1 VTVGSAFEAVR
12 GFYEQAAERLGLELS
27 LREALATPAREIT
40 VSLRVPTDFGG
51 FRVFHGWR
59 VQYNDARGPYKG
71 GIRFHDEVSLD
82 EIRTFAAL
90 MTWKTALM
98 NIPFGG
104 AKGGVRVDPK
114 ALSEAELERLSRA
127 YMRAIADSIGPQVDV
142 PAPDVNTTPQIM
154 GWMADEYSRK
164 YGPNPAVITG
174 KPVVLGGSLGRDAAT
189 GRGSAICLERLVKA
203 RGWRRE
209 DTPVA
214 VQGYGNAGSWLAIIL
229 QDLGYPIV
237 AVSDS
242 RGTVLADGG
251 LPAAD
256 VLEHKQQTGS
266 VVDFSGGKTIPGDD
280 ILGLDCAVLALA
292 ALEEAI
298 DGEGNADR
306 VKAQVIVETANYPVT
321 PEADETLAER
331 GIAVVPDI
339 LASGGGVAV
348 SYLEWVQDLQRE
360 SWPEDRVNHRLTE
373 LMGAATDQVVAR
385 AEDEGI
391 SLREAAYLIG
401 VGRVAEAEVARGF
414 R

>member
-1 VTVGSAFEAVR
+1 MASAFEAVR

-27 LREALATPAREIT
+27 LREALATPAREIH
-40 VSLRVPTDFGG
+40 VQLRVPTRYGG
-51 FRVFHGWR
+51 FRVFRGWR

-71 GIRFHDEVSLD
+71 GIRFHQAVTVD

-154 GWMADEYSRK
+154 GWMANEYSRK

-209 DTPVA
+209 ETPVA
-214 VQGYGNAGSWLAIIL
+214 IQGYGNAGSWLAVIL
-229 QDLGYPIV
+229 EDLGYPIV
-237 AVSDS
+237 AVSDTQ
-242 RGTVLADGG
+242 GGVMADRG
-251 LPAAD
+251 LPAAA
-256 VLEHKQQTGS
+256 VLEHKNATGS
-266 VVDFSGGKTIPGDD
+266 VVGFSGADTISGED
-280 ILGLDCAVLALA
+280 IIGVDCAVLTLA
-292 ALEEAI
+292 ALEEAVVG
-298 DGEGNADR
+298 DTADQ

-321 PEADETLAER
+321 PEADDALADR
-331 GIAVVPDI
+331 GVAVVPDI

-360 SWPEDRVNHRLTE
+360 QWTEDRVNARLAE

-385 AEDEGI
+385 AEDEAI
-391 SLREAAYLIG
+391 TLREAAYVIG